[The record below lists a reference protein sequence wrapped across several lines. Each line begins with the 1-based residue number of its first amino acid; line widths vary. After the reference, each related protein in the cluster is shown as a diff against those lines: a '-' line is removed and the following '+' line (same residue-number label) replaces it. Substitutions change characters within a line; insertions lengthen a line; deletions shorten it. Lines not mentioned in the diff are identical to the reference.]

1 VAQDQ
6 RRRHHG
12 AGSPAQRLHP
22 LTEVRAIQKF
32 AYRAYSPRGGL
43 EEKVIT
49 GNTAATV
56 HRSLMDRGYRV
67 VSVRPARNGWRW
79 IYRELPTF
87 FRVSTADLVLF
98 SRQLSTFLRVG
109 VPITDAIRL
118 LQSASGSGA
127 FRAALSDI
135 CEDLDAGEAFSTS
148 IHHHPSVFNKLYV
161 DMVRA
166 AEYSGTLDKVLAQ
179 VASYLQRQ
187 DSAIKR
193 LRSAMIYPAIIL
205 VLAFAVCAIL
215 IIFVLPNFV
224 NIFHEFKA
232 QLPLPTRVLLAVGVF
247 AQTWRIEIV
256 LGIFFA
262 IVAVLVFM
270 QTRQGRVFLD
280 YFVLRLPVL
289 GSIVKYAIIERFT
302 RTLSTMLKAGIPISQ
317 TFDVAIA
324 AAGNIKYTRR
334 LESVRQRMVTGDGFS
349 APLEA
354 TGLFEPMM
362 IRMIKV
368 GEETGTLD
376 SSLEQIADFLSEE
389 MDYKVRNMIALM
401 EPALVIA
408 VGGAVGFVAVSVILP
423 MYGLLQAVK

>member
-1 VAQDQ
+1 M
-6 RRRHHG
+6 
-12 AGSPAQRLHP
+12 AGNS
-22 LTEVRAIQKF
+22 
-32 AYRAYSPRGGL
+32 
-43 EEKVIT
+43 
-49 GNTAATV
+49 AATV
-56 HRSLMDRGYRV
+56 HRGLLDRGYRV

-79 IYRELPTF
+79 VYRELPTF
-87 FRVSTADLVLF
+87 FRVSTADLILF

-109 VPITDAIRL
+109 VPITDAIKL
-118 LQSASGSGA
+118 LQGASGSGA
-127 FRAALSDI
+127 FRAALEDI

-166 AEYSGTLDKVLAQ
+166 AEYSGTLDKVLSQ

-187 DSAIKR
+187 DTAMKK

-205 VLAFAVCAIL
+205 VLALAVCTIL
-215 IIFVLPNFV
+215 IVFVLPNFV
-224 NIFHEFKA
+224 SMFHEFHA
-232 QLPLPTRVLLAVGVF
+232 QLPLPTRMLLALGTF

-256 LGIFFA
+256 LGIFGFIVA
-262 IVAVLVFM
+262 IVLFM
-270 QTRQGRVFLD
+270 NSSLGRVTRD
-280 YFVLRLPVL
+280 YGILRLPVL
-289 GSIVKYAIIERFT
+289 GSIVNYSIIERFT

-324 AAGNIKYTRR
+324 AAGNTKFRRR

-354 TGLFEPMM
+354 TGLLAPMM

-389 MDYKVRNMIALM
+389 MDYKVRNMISLM

-408 VGGAVGFVAVSVILP
+408 VGGAVGFVAISVILP

>member
-1 VAQDQ
+1 MI
-6 RRRHHG
+6 
-12 AGSPAQRLHP
+12 AGNSA
-22 LTEVRAIQKF
+22 
-32 AYRAYSPRGGL
+32 S
-43 EEKVIT
+43 
-49 GNTAATV
+49 TV
-56 HRSLMDRGYRV
+56 HRGLLDRGYRV
-67 VSVRPARNGWRW
+67 VSVRPARNSWRRW
-79 IYRELPTF
+79 LYRELPTF

-109 VPITDAIRL
+109 VPITDAIKL
-118 LQSASGSGA
+118 LQGASGSGA
-127 FRAALSDI
+127 FRAALEDI

-161 DMVRA
+161 DMIRA
-166 AEYSGTLDKVLAQ
+166 AEYSGTLDKVLSQ
-179 VASYLQRQ
+179 VAAYLQRQ
-187 DSAIKR
+187 DTAIKK

-205 VLAFAVCAIL
+205 VLALAVCTVL
-215 IIFVLPNFV
+215 VVFVLPNFV
-224 NIFHEFKA
+224 SMFHEFHA
-232 QLPLPTRVLLAVGVF
+232 QLPLPTRILLSIGVF
-247 AQTWRIEIV
+247 AQAWRIQII
-256 LGIFFA
+256 LGLFGF
-262 IVAVLVFM
+262 IVAILLFM
-270 QTRQGRVFLD
+270 HSPLGRITRD
-280 YFVLRLPVL
+280 YGILRLPVV
-289 GSIVKYAIIERFT
+289 GSIVNYSIIERFT

-324 AAGNIKYTRR
+324 AAGNIKFRRR

-354 TGLFEPMM
+354 TGLLAPMM

-389 MDYKVRNMIALM
+389 MDYKVRNMISLM

>member
-1 VAQDQ
+1 M
-6 RRRHHG
+6 
-12 AGSPAQRLHP
+12 
-22 LTEVRAIQKF
+22 E
-32 AYRAYSPRGGL
+32 
-43 EEKVIT
+43 
-49 GNTAATV
+49 GNTAAGV
-56 HRSLMDRGYRV
+56 HRSLIDRGYRV

-87 FRVSTADLVLF
+87 FKVRTADLVLF

-109 VPITDAIRL
+109 VPITDAIKL
-118 LQSASGSGA
+118 LQSATGSGA
-127 FRAALSDI
+127 FRAALEDI
-135 CEDLDAGEAFSTS
+135 AGDLEAGESFSTS
-148 IHHHPSVFNKLYV
+148 IHHHPSVFNSLYV

-187 DSAIKR
+187 DTALKK

-205 VLAFAVCAIL
+205 VLALAVCTVL
-215 IIFVLPNFV
+215 IVFVLPNFV
-224 NIFHEFKA
+224 AMFKEFNT
-232 QLPLPTRVLLAVGVF
+232 QLPLPTRVLLAVGRF
-247 AQTWRIEIV
+247 AQDWRYEIV
-256 LGIFFA
+256 IGIFVA
-262 IVAVLVFM
+262 IVAILVFM
-270 QTRQGRVFLD
+270 QSKFGRVFWD
-280 YFVLRLPVL
+280 YAMLRIPVL
-289 GSIVKYAIIERFT
+289 GGIVQYAIIERFT

-324 AAGNIKYTRR
+324 AAGNIKYRR
-334 LESVRQRMVTGDGFS
+334 GLESVRQRMTTGDGFS

-354 TGLFEPMM
+354 TGLFAPMM

-376 SSLEQIADFLSEE
+376 SSLEQIADFLSDE

-408 VGGAVGFVAVSVILP
+408 VGLAVGFVAVSVILP